1 MTQSTNPLRQF
12 FRQPAI
18 YLKLPSAGRFWPA
31 SSLDL
36 PANGEVPVYPMTA
49 IDEIT
54 YRTPDALFN
63 GQAVISVIQSCVP
76 AIKNA
81 WHMPNIDLNPVLI
94 AIRIASY
101 GHDMSLNTTCPACN
115 HEEEYSLDMRTVLDQ
130 IRSPNF
136 AETINHGDLEII
148 FKPVTYE
155 QQNQSSIAQFE
166 QQKLLSVLPTSDLP
180 EEEKMA
186 RLSQSMKIITDLT
199 INIVAESIT
208 AIKTPNAAVT
218 DTPQIEEFL
227 RNCDSKVYNQIRNH
241 VVELRQQSEIQPLI
255 IKCTECEH
263 EYTQP
268 VDLDLANFF
277 DSAS

>member
-31 SSLDL
+31 ASLDL
-36 PANGEVPVYPMTA
+36 PDNGEVPVYPMTA

-63 GQAVISVIQSCVP
+63 GQAVINVIQSCVP

-81 WHMPNIDLNPVLI
+81 WHMPNIDLSPVLI

-101 GHDMSLNTTCPACN
+101 GHDMSLNTTCPACK
-115 HEEEYSLDMRTVLDQ
+115 HDEEYSLDLRTMLDQ

-136 AETINHGDLEII
+136 VETLNYGDLEIV
-148 FKPVTYE
+148 FKPVSYE
-155 QQNQSSIAQFE
+155 QQNQISIAQFE
-166 QQKLLSVLPTSDLP
+166 QQKILSILPTSDLP

-186 RLSQSMKIITDLT
+186 RLTQSLKIITDLT
-199 INIVAESIT
+199 INIVGQSIT
-208 AIKTPNAAVT
+208 AIKTVNAAVT
-218 DTPQIEEFL
+218 DSAQIEEFL
-227 RNCDSKVYNQIRNH
+227 RNCEGKIYNQIRDH
-241 VVELRQQSEIQPLI
+241 VISLRQQSEIPPLN

-263 EYTQP
+263 EYSQP
-268 VDLDLANFF
+268 VDLDIANFF
-277 DSAS
+277 ASAS

>member
-1 MTQSTNPLRQF
+1 MTQTSNPLQQF

-31 SSLDL
+31 ASLDMPASGEL
-36 PANGEVPVYPMTA
+36 PIYPMTA

-81 WHMPNIDLNPVLI
+81 WHIPNIDLSPLLI
-94 AIRIASY
+94 AIRIASQ
-101 GHDMSLNTTCPACN
+101 GHEMSLNTVCPSCS
-115 HEEEYSLDMRTVLDQ
+115 HEEEYALDLRTILDQ
-130 IRSPNF
+130 LRVPNF
-136 AETINHGDLEII
+136 AETLDYGDLEII

-180 EEEKMA
+180 EEEKMS
-186 RLSQSMKIITDLT
+186 RLTQALKVITDLT
-199 INIVAESIT
+199 INIVCQSI
-208 AIKTPNAAVT
+208 AVIKTPSAAVS
-218 DTPQIEEFL
+218 DPVLIEEFL
-227 RNCDSKVYNQIRNH
+227 RNCESKVYNQIREH
-241 VVELRQQSEIQPLI
+241 VVSLRQQSDIPPLK
-255 IKCTECEH
+255 IKCTECDH
-263 EYTQP
+263 EYEQAL
-268 VDLDLANFF
+268 DLDIANFF
-277 DSAS
+277 ASAS

>member
-31 SSLDL
+31 ASLDL
-36 PANGEVPVYPMTA
+36 PDNGEVPVYPMTA

-63 GQAVISVIQSCVP
+63 GQAVINVIQSCVP

-81 WHMPNIDLNPVLI
+81 WHMPNIDLSPVLI

-101 GHDMSLNTTCPACN
+101 GHDMSLNTTCPACK
-115 HEEEYSLDMRTVLDQ
+115 HDEEYSLDLRTMLDQ

-136 AETINHGDLEII
+136 VETLNYGDLEIV
-148 FKPVTYE
+148 FKPVSYE
-155 QQNQSSIAQFE
+155 QQNQISIAQFE
-166 QQKLLSVLPTSDLP
+166 QQKILSILPTSDLP

-186 RLSQSMKIITDLT
+186 RLTQSLKIITDLT
-199 INIVAESIT
+199 INIVGQSIT
-208 AIKTPNAAVT
+208 AIKTANAAVT
-218 DTPQIEEFL
+218 DATQIEEFL
-227 RNCDSKVYNQIRNH
+227 RNCEGKIYNQIRDH
-241 VVELRQQSEIQPLI
+241 VISLRQQSEIPPLN

-263 EYTQP
+263 EYSQP
-268 VDLDLANFF
+268 VDLDIANFF
-277 DSAS
+277 ASAS

>member
-31 SSLDL
+31 ASLDL
-36 PANGEVPVYPMTA
+36 PTNGEVPVYPMTA

-63 GQAVISVIQSCVP
+63 GQAVISVIESCVP

-81 WHMPNIDLNPVLI
+81 WHMPNIDLSPVLI

-101 GHDMSLNTTCPACN
+101 GHEMNLNTTCPACS
-115 HEEEYSLDMRTVLDQ
+115 HEEEYSVDMRTMLDQ
-130 IRSPNF
+130 LRSPNF
-136 AETINHGDLEII
+136 AEALNYGDLEII

-166 QQKLLSVLPTSDLP
+166 QQKILSVLPTSELT
-180 EEEKMA
+180 EEEKMT

-199 INIVAESIT
+199 INIVGQSIT
-208 AIKTPNAAVT
+208 AIKTPNTAVT
-218 DTPQIEEFL
+218 DSAQIEEFL
-227 RNCDSKVYNQIRNH
+227 RNCESKIYNQIRDH
-241 VVELRQQSEIQPLI
+241 VISLRQQSEIPPLT
-255 IKCTECEH
+255 IKCTECNNK
-263 EYTQP
+263 YSQP
-268 VDLDLANFF
+268 VDLDIANFF
-277 DSAS
+277 ASAS

>member
-31 SSLDL
+31 ASLDL

-63 GQAVISVIQSCVP
+63 GQAVINVIQSCVP

-101 GHDMSLNTTCPACN
+101 GHDMSLNTACPACK

-136 AETINHGDLEII
+136 AETINYGDLEIV
-148 FKPVTYE
+148 FKPVNYE

-166 QQKLLSVLPTSDLP
+166 QQKLLSMLPTSDLS

-186 RLSQSMKIITDLT
+186 RLSQAMKIITDLT
-199 INIVAESIT
+199 INIVSESI
-208 AIKTPNAAVT
+208 AVIKTVNTAVS
-218 DTPQIEEFL
+218 DSGQIEEFL
-227 RNCDSKVYNQIRNH
+227 RNCDGKIYNQIRDH
-241 VVELRQQSEIQPLI
+241 VISLRQQSDIQPLK

-263 EYTQP
+263 EYSQP
-268 VDLDLANFF
+268 VDLDIANFF
-277 DSAS
+277 ASAS